1 MKMTDA
7 NNVVDHGEYEYIVVG
22 AGSAGCVL
30 ANRLTQNP
38 KIRVLL
44 IDAGAKDDYV
54 WVHVP
59 VGYLYCINNPKTD
72 WMFKTTPQ
80 AALNGRS
87 LLYPRGKILGGSSS
101 INGMIYMRG
110 QSQDY
115 DGWASATGDHSWRWD
130 ALLPHFKAIEDHCD
144 GANEFHGSGG
154 EWRVEKQR
162 INWKIL
168 DTFKAAANE
177 AGIPSTS
184 DFNRGNNFGVSYFDV
199 TQKNGWRLNAARAFI
214 KPAARRENLT
224 LITGATI
231 EKLTFDGLK
240 CTGIHFH
247 GGDKT
252 HTASITK
259 EVLLSAGAIGSVQIL
274 ERSGIGNRELL
285 EGLGISTV
293 KHLPGVGENLQDHL
307 QIRMVY
313 KVKGFRTL
321 NTIAAHWW
329 GKLAIALQF
338 IFTRKGPMSM
348 APSQLGAFACSSD
361 LQDRPNVQYHVQP
374 LSLDK
379 FGEPLHRFNAFT
391 ASICNL
397 RPSSRGSVHI
407 SSSDVDAQPII
418 NPNYLSTEPDRQIA
432 LESVA
437 LTRKILNQPAFED
450 AQAEEFKPGKQFV
463 APDELLKQVAD
474 IGTTIFHPVGTCKMG
489 KEDDPTAVVDSELKV
504 IGVEGLRVVD
514 ASVMPTITSGNTAAP
529 TMMIAEKIAR
539 LLLQQ
544 AS

>member
-1 MKMTDA
+1 MTDA
-7 NNVVDHGEYEYIVVG
+7 SNLVDHGEYEYIIVG

-87 LLYPRGKILGGSSS
+87 LFYPRGKILGGSSS

-115 DGWASATGDHSWRWD
+115 DNWASATGDQSWRWD
-130 ALLPHFKAIEDHCD
+130 ALLPHFKSIEDYY
-144 GANEFHGSGG
+144 GGPNEFHGVGG
-154 EWRVEKQR
+154 EWRVDKQR
-162 INWKIL
+162 TSWRIL
-168 DTFKAAANE
+168 DTFKMAANE
-177 AGIPSTS
+177 AGIPNTG

-199 TQKNGWRLNAARAFI
+199 TQRNGWRLNAARAFI

-247 GGDKT
+247 GGGKT
-252 HTASITK
+252 HRASIIK

-274 ERSGIGNRELL
+274 ERSGIGNGELL
-285 EGLGISTV
+285 AGLGISTV

-321 NTIAAHWW
+321 NTLAAHWW

-361 LQDRPNVQYHVQP
+361 SKNRPNVQYHVQP

-379 FGEPLHRFNAFT
+379 FGEPLHKFNAFT

-397 RPSSRGSVHI
+397 QPSSRGSVHI
-407 SSSDVDAQPII
+407 SSSDLDAQPII
-418 NPNYLSTEPDRQIA
+418 NPNYLSTELDRQIA

-437 LTRKILNQPAFED
+437 LTRKILNQPAFVG

-463 APDELLKQVAD
+463 AADELLKQVAD

-539 LLLQQ
+539 LLLQK
-544 AS
+544 AF